1 MKGLELRIPP
11 AAVAILLVMAMW
23 GINQV
28 TPSIAISWPIRI
40 AVVVLMLVVSISIL
54 LLSIREFSKAKTT
67 LTPLE
72 PERASAL
79 LQSGVFAFTRNPIY
93 LAQLICLIA
102 FAVILANAFALLGA
116 VLFYFYLTE
125 FQIKPEERALKECFG
140 EEYLAYL
147 NRVRRWL

>member
-102 FAVILANAFALLGA
+102 FAVILFLS
-116 VLFYFYLTE
+116 
-125 FQIKPEERALKECFG
+125 
-140 EEYLAYL
+140 
-147 NRVRRWL
+147 NRVSNKARGAGAQRVFWRGIFSISKSCASLVVKRISTLLILN

>member
-11 AAVAILLVMAMW
+11 AAVAVLLVLAMW

-40 AVVVLMLVVSISIL
+40 AVAVLMLVVSISIL

-72 PERASAL
+72 PKRASAL

-93 LAQLICLIA
+93 LALLICLIA

-116 VLFYFYLTE
+116 VLFYFYLTQ

-147 NRVRRWL
+147 KRVRRWL